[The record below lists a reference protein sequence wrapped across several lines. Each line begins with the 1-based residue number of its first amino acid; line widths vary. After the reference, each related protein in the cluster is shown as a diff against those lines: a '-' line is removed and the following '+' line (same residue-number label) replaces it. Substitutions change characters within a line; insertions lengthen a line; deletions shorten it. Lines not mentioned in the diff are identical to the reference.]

1 MDGLKS
7 ASEQSRLEAA
17 QAASRREAS
26 NESDA
31 HALTRVGGGGAA
43 AVVDGSWDILSHI
56 GFMQSANVLPTWCVV
71 GAGGRVGGRGL
82 GPIVHRDVI
91 STTHIISSSRLPPD
105 LTPKP
110 IVKPASAVKARPPR
124 VVVIGE

>member
-43 AVVDGSWDILSHI
+43 AVVDGLLSPLI
-56 GFMQSANVLPTWCVV
+56 GGEGPGAVDCANMADSCGVSA
-71 GAGGRVGGRGL
+71 GF
-82 GPIVHRDVI
+82 
-91 STTHIISSSRLPPD
+91 SSHSCDDFYYLSN
-105 LTPKP
+105 LFF
-110 IVKPASAVKARPPR
+110 
-124 VVVIGE
+124 